1 MEPDM
6 AVTAAR
12 TTQVAVPATTAR
24 VAPPRRRRR
33 GGIGLAVRIVLA
45 VIVGIVMVFPFWVM
59 VVTAFSGQ
67 SVFTG
72 EVDLWPDTF
81 SLDNFTRVFSA
92 WPVLLWFQNSVLV
105 SVITT
110 VLTVVISV
118 LAGFAF
124 AKLRFPGQNVLFLV
138 LLSTMMIPTQA
149 ILVSQFRIV
158 DTLGLLGLFWAVIIP
173 GAAATFGIFLA
184 RQFML
189 AIPNELIEAAR
200 IDGAGTGRIFLSV
213 VLPLS
218 KPLLAVLTLL
228 SLMYQWNDFLWP
240 LIVLKD
246 PNLYTLPIGLQFL
259 KGQYTTDYG
268 ALMAMTLISVAPLVV
283 LFLAFQR
290 FFVQGLATTGL
301 K

>member
-1 MEPDM
+1 MRV
-6 AVTAAR
+6 AAGRGAGVATAAAM
-12 TTQVAVPATTAR
+12 VSA
-24 VAPPRRRRR
+24 APPRRRKR
-33 GGIGLAVRIVLA
+33 GRAGLVVRIVLA

-72 EVDLWPDTF
+72 QVDLWPDRV
-81 SLDNFTRVFSA
+81 SVDNFTRVFRA
-92 WPVLLWFQNSVLV
+92 WPVPLWFGNSVTV
-105 SVITT
+105 SLITT
-110 VLTVVISV
+110 FLTVLISV

-124 AKLRFPGQNVLFLV
+124 AKLRFPGRNVLFLV

-158 DTLGLLGLFWAVIIP
+158 DNLGLLGTFWAVIIP

-218 KPLLAVLTLL
+218 KPLLAVLT
-228 SLMYQWNDFLWP
+228 P
-240 LIVLKD
+240 LI
-246 PNLYTLPIGLQFL
+246 
-259 KGQYTTDYG
+259 
-268 ALMAMTLISVAPLVV
+268 
-283 LFLAFQR
+283 
-290 FFVQGLATTGL
+290 
-301 K
+301 

>member
-1 MEPDM
+1 M

-12 TTQVAVPATTAR
+12 TAPVAARARTAQPARPQRRKRGR
-24 VAPPRRRRR
+24 V
-33 GGIGLAVRIVLA
+33 GLAVRITLA
-45 VIVGIVMVFPFWVM
+45 AVVGVVMVFPFWVM

-67 SVFTG
+67 SIFTG
-72 EVDLWPDTF
+72 GVDLWPDQVT
-81 SLDNFTRVFSA
+81 LDNFTRVFRA
-92 WPVLLWFQNSVLV
+92 WPVLLWFGNSVTV
-105 SVITT
+105 SLITT
-110 VLTVVISV
+110 VLTVVVSV

-124 AKLRFPGQNVLFLV
+124 AKLRFPGHNVLFLV

-158 DTLGLLGLFWAVIIP
+158 DRLGLLGTFWAVIIP

-200 IDGAGTGRIFLSV
+200 IDGAGTGRIFWSV

-246 PNLYTLPIGLQFL
+246 PTLYTLPIGLQFL

-268 ALMAMTLISVAPLVV
+268 ALMAMTLVSVTPLVI

>member
-1 MEPDM
+1 M
-6 AVTAAR
+6 AVTAAG
-12 TTQVAVPATTAR
+12 TTTVGAPTRPREAPA
-24 VAPPRRRRR
+24 PRRRKR
-33 GGIGLAVRIVLA
+33 GGVGLAVRTVLA
-45 VIVGIVMVFPFWVM
+45 VIVGVVMVFPFWVM

-67 SVFTG
+67 SVFSG
-72 EVDLWPDTF
+72 EIDLWPDTV
-81 SLDNFTRVFSA
+81 SLANFTRVFDD

-105 SVITT
+105 SAITT

-158 DTLGLLGLFWAVIIP
+158 DRLGLLGTFWAVIIP

-200 IDGAGTGRIFLSV
+200 IDGAGTGRIFWSV

-246 PNLYTLPIGLQFL
+246 PTLYTLPIGLQFL

-268 ALMAMTLISVAPLVV
+268 ALMAMTLVSVTPLVI